1 MVQTPEFL
9 WVFYDV
15 GSYGGIDPT
24 ATGHRRIR
32 ERERERERE
41 THTFERKRK
50 MSNGGL
56 IGLGLKD

>member
-1 MVQTPEFL
+1 MMWAPMVGLIQRPLDTEGL
-9 WVFYDV
+9 E
-15 GSYGGIDPT
+15 
-24 ATGHRRIR
+24 R